1 MTERQKETESPG
13 ECGSGGD
20 RGLGA
25 TPRPPAPG
33 TVLSSCRLQA
43 FLAQTAP
50 SSGLT
55 RNLKTGGLL
64 ASCTVTPAAG
74 GERGPHL
81 TASSHGCYTLTL
93 APSRPRD
100 KSKPK
105 EPNQERVEDERAS
118 GRDPCPSPS
127 SLQPILRVAGA
138 QMPPQ
143 ETENR
148 SGARG
153 PRRDAGPLLQG
164 KVAASDPHR
173 APGQQGGEAG
183 ACLDHLSC
191 PWLSLAATGGRGAA

>member
-1 MTERQKETESPG
+1 MK
-13 ECGSGGD
+13 
-20 RGLGA
+20 
-25 TPRPPAPG
+25 TPRRAVGWGPPPTPV
-33 TVLSSCRLQA
+33 TVLSSCPLQA

-81 TASSHGCYTLTL
+81 TACSHGCYTLAL
-93 APSRPRD
+93 APSRPCD

-105 EPNQERVEDERAS
+105 EPNQECVEDERAIS
-118 GRDPCPSPS
+118 RDPCPSPS
-127 SLQPILRVAGA
+127 SLQPILRVAEA
-138 QMPPQ
+138 QMPQQ

-153 PRRDAGPLLQG
+153 PRWDAGPLLQG

-173 APGQQGGEAG
+173 APGQQGGEAE